1 MNIMD
6 FFFLDIV
13 QEIRAAHKLME
24 QTLESKLN
32 SFNANKNEFTVSNFF
47 KTLFCY
53 KQIKLKKNIFLQNDS
68 SQLSLINERLEKLEK
83 LSDKSKR

>member
-1 MNIMD
+1 MCY
-6 FFFLDIV
+6 FCLDIV

-32 SFNANKNEFTVSNFF
+32 SFNANKNEITVSNFC
-47 KTLFCY
+47 KNQFCY
-53 KQIKLKKNIFLQNDS
+53 GQIYLNTLFLQNES

-83 LSDKSKR
+83 SSDKSKR

>member
-1 MNIMD
+1 MD
-6 FFFLDIV
+6 FFFFLDLV
-13 QEIRAAHKLME
+13 QEIRSAHKLME

-32 SFNANKNEFTVSNFF
+32 SFNANKNEITVSNFF

-53 KQIKLKKNIFLQNDS
+53 KQIKLKNIFLQNDS